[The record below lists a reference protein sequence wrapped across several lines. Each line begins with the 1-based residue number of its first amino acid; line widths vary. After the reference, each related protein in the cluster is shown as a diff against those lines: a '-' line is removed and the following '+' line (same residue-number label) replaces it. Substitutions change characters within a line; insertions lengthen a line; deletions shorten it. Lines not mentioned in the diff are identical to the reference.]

1 MRGDQYKYT
10 TYYGLWDTD
19 ELYDIRKDPGETTN
33 LIADPKFRDIAKQFE
48 NQLYTMLEEQG
59 GMAFPLSQPRG
70 GSQNKRLAPRGGQQA
85 SDFPHHLVV
94 PEPIN
99 RNAQ

>member
-1 MRGDQYKYT
+1 MINTNT

-19 ELYDIRKDPGETTN
+19 ELYDIRKDPKTTN
-33 LIADPKFRDIAKQFE
+33 LIADPQFRDIAKQFE

-59 GMAFPLSQPRG
+59 AWPSPQPAQRRFPSKT
-70 GSQNKRLAPRGGQQA
+70 SAWRLEVGNRHRI
-85 SDFPHHLVV
+85 SHHLVV